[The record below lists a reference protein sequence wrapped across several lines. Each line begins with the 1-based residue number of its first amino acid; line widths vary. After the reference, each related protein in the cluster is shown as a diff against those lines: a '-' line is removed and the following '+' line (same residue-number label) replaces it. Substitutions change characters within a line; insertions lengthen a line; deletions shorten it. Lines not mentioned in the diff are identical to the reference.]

1 MDAPS
6 FELTLLPG
14 ARALLEVH
22 ARELPQRDEL
32 CGAFCGALALRAAG
46 VEQRDGEPLDQ
57 DAVALTAGS
66 VVSETP
72 NTDSLPLG
80 ERGRRDY
87 RVSLPL
93 TRDSALSGTTAPG
106 LVLAIER
113 LAGEELVAIPYSGPW
128 SGVALDGMFDLAR
141 GFANPVTLVANHAT
155 THLWGTHP
163 RMDQLLD
170 YLLDGD
176 LEGPPPDWRVGHFA
190 CVVGRVS
197 GPAGALY
204 ALADTYPALGTGG
217 VHVQPRERLAAAL
230 ERRET
235 PPADSR
241 ETPAADSHE
250 GPAADSHEKPVA
262 DSHRTRVADR
272 ARAAGGMIVVAAMDD
287 APALRAGAQALGL
300 AEGAWDNGSV
310 TAEMLR

>member
-14 ARALLEVH
+14 ARALLEVQ

-32 CGAFCGALALRAAG
+32 CGAFCGALALQAAG
-46 VEQRDGEPLDQ
+46 LEQGDGEPLDQ
-57 DAVALTAGS
+57 DAVALAAGS

-72 NTDSLPLG
+72 DTASLPFG
-80 ERGRRDY
+80 EGGRRDY

-93 TRDSALSGTTAPG
+93 TRDGTLSGTTAPG
-106 LVLAIER
+106 LVHAIEQ

-128 SGVALDGMFDLAR
+128 SSAVLDGLFGLAR
-141 GFANPVTLVANHAT
+141 GLANPVTLVANHAT
-155 THLWGTHP
+155 VHLWGTHP
-163 RMDQLLD
+163 RVDELLD

-217 VHVQPRERLAAAL
+217 VHLQPRERLAAAL

-235 PPADSR
+235 PAADSR
-241 ETPAADSHE
+241 ETPAAAGDQ
-250 GPAADSHEKPVA
+250 APVA
-262 DSHRTRVADR
+262 ER
-272 ARAAGGMIVVAAMDD
+272 ARRPAGGIIVVAAMDD

-300 AEGAWDNGSV
+300 AEGAWDNGTV

>member
-14 ARALLEVH
+14 ARALLEAH

-46 VEQRDGEPLDQ
+46 VEQRGGEPPDQ
-57 DAVALTAGS
+57 DVVALAAGS

-72 NTDSLPLG
+72 DTASLPFG
-80 ERGRRDY
+80 EPGRRNY

-106 LVLAIER
+106 LVHAIEQ

-128 SGVALDGMFDLAR
+128 SGAALDGLFDLAR
-141 GFANPVTLVANHAT
+141 GRANPVTLVANHAT
-155 THLWGTHP
+155 AHLWGTHP
-163 RMDQLLD
+163 RVDQLLD

-190 CVVGRVS
+190 CVVGRVT

-204 ALADTYPALGTGG
+204 ALADTYPALGAGG
-217 VHVQPRERLAAAL
+217 VHLQPRERLAAAL
-230 ERRET
+230 ERRDT
-235 PPADSR
+235 PAADSR
-241 ETPAADSHE
+241 ETPAADRNQAP
-250 GPAADSHEKPVA
+250 GADRHQAPG
-262 DSHRTRVADR
+262 ADR
-272 ARAAGGMIVVAAMDD
+272 AGRPAGGIIVVAATGD
-287 APALRAGAQALGL
+287 APALRAGARALGL
-300 AEGAWDNGSV
+300 AEGTWDNGTV
-310 TAEMLR
+310 TAEMPR